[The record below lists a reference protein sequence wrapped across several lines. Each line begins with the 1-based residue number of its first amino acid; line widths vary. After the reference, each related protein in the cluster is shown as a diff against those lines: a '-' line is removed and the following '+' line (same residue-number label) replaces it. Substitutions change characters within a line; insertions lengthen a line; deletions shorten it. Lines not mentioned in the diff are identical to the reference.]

1 MSMQKKW
8 FWTALSL
15 SMGVAAGCSAAANP
29 FTDVPADHWAYDAVA
44 QLADE
49 GIIEGYGA
57 KDFRGSRQITRYEM
71 AQMVAKAQAKNPSGA
86 DKALVDKLTAEFR
99 NELENLGVKTA
110 NLEKHADRVKWSGV
124 FAQKAMKGNS
134 DKHTWWEKELFLNV
148 DAAVNEQ
155 WNVHA
160 GIDTKWG
167 SNEGW
172 NSEQEFSDAYGAS
185 NVKVSSVLYQLYAK
199 GPLFKGSTLTLGLFT
214 PGLQEGV
221 VGNARTKGMELD
233 YQMGKNTLKAYV
245 GNLHEKVSDLSSD
258 WSDAFRRHG
267 NRGDFEYVGT
277 GAGGTETGFKN
288 QRLRAW
294 GVAVEHRFTNRTTV
308 GLGYYNLHS
317 PVAYGDSHLGIVALN
332 LRQRLSRNWEIAG
345 FYSRGNQH
353 YQNKAYDIK
362 FIYNG
367 SPWGDKK
374 MGGSLG
380 YRYLGSDAL
389 IMSSVVNG
397 SEKPGRKGW
406 EASLWYHFTK
416 NIQIQ
421 GYLFSGTAI
430 NKAYDN
436 GAHRTAYFTNLLFS
450 F

>member
-1 MSMQKKW
+1 MQKKW
-8 FWTALSL
+8 FLTVLALGMGLTAN
-15 SMGVAAGCSAAANP
+15 CSAAANP
-29 FTDVPADHWAYDAVA
+29 FADVPAVHWAYDAVA
-44 QLADE
+44 QLAED
-49 GIIEGYGA
+49 GILEGYGD
-57 KDFRGSRQITRYEM
+57 KSFRGNRQITRYEM
-71 AQMVAKAQAKNPSGA
+71 AQMVARARAKNSSGE
-86 DKALVDKLTAEFR
+86 DKVLVDKLTAEFR
-99 NELENLGVKTA
+99 AELENLGVKVA
-110 NLEKHADRVKWSGV
+110 DLERNADRVKWSGV

-134 DKHTWWEKELFLNV
+134 DEHTWWEKELFLNV
-148 DAAVNEQ
+148 DAAVNDS

-172 NSEQEFSDAYGAS
+172 NSETEFSDAYGAS
-185 NVKVSSVLYQLYAK
+185 NVKVSSMLYQLYAK
-199 GPLFKGSTLTLGLFT
+199 GPLFKGSTATIGLFT
-214 PGLQEGV
+214 PGLQEGF

-233 YQMGKNTLKAYV
+233 YRIGKTTLKAYG
-245 GNLHEKVSDLSSD
+245 GNLHEKVSDMSSA

-267 NRGDFEYVGT
+267 DRGDFEYVGT
-277 GAGGTETGFKN
+277 GAGGTETGFRN

-294 GVAVEHRFTNRTTV
+294 GLSVEHQFTERTTA

-317 PVAYGDSHLGIVALN
+317 PVAYGESHLGIVAAN
-332 LRQRLSRNWEIAG
+332 LRQRLTDNWELTG
-345 FYSRGNQH
+345 FYAHGNQH
-353 YQNKAYDIK
+353 YQNKAYDVQ

-367 SPWGDKK
+367 SPWGNKK
-374 MGGSLG
+374 FGGSLG

-389 IMSSVVNG
+389 IMSSVVHG

-421 GYLFSGTAI
+421 GYLFNGTAI
-430 NKAYDN
+430 NKTYDK
-436 GAHRTAYFTNLLFS
+436 GAHRTAYFTSLLFS

>member
-1 MSMQKKW
+1 MQKKY
-8 FWTALSL
+8 FLTVLALGMGLTAN
-15 SMGVAAGCSAAANP
+15 CSAAASP
-29 FTDVPADHWAYDAVA
+29 FADVPADHWAYDAVA
-44 QLADE
+44 QLAED
-49 GIIEGYGA
+49 GILEGYGD
-57 KDFRGSRQITRYEM
+57 KSFRGNRQITRYEM
-71 AQMVAKAQAKNPSGA
+71 AQMVARARAKNSSGE
-86 DKALVDKLTAEFR
+86 DKVLVAKLTAEFR
-99 NELENLGVKTA
+99 AELENLGVKVA
-110 NLEKHADRVKWSGV
+110 DLERNADRVKWSGV

-134 DKHTWWEKELFLNV
+134 DEHTWWEKELFLNV
-148 DAAVNEQ
+148 DAAVNDS

-172 NSEQEFSDAYGAS
+172 NSETEFSDAYGAS
-185 NVKVSSVLYQLYAK
+185 NVKVSSMLYQLYAK
-199 GPLFKGSTLTLGLFT
+199 GPLFKGSTATIGLFT
-214 PGLQEGV
+214 PGLQEGF

-233 YQMGKNTLKAYV
+233 YRIGKTTLKAYG
-245 GNLHEKVSDLSSD
+245 GNLHEKVSDMSSA

-267 NRGDFEYVGT
+267 DRGDFEYVGT
-277 GAGGTETGFKN
+277 GAGGTETGFRN

-294 GVAVEHRFTNRTTV
+294 GLSVEHQFTERTTA

-317 PVAYGDSHLGIVALN
+317 PVAYGESHLGIVAAN
-332 LRQRLSRNWEIAG
+332 LRQRLTDNWELTG
-345 FYSRGNQH
+345 FYAHGNQH
-353 YQNKAYDIK
+353 YQNKAYDVQ

-367 SPWGDKK
+367 SPWGNKK
-374 MGGSLG
+374 FGGSLG

-389 IMSSVVNG
+389 IMSSVVHG

-421 GYLFSGTAI
+421 GDLFNGTAI
-430 NKAYDN
+430 NKTYDK
-436 GAHRTAYFTNLLFS
+436 GAHRTAYFTSLLFS

>member
-1 MSMQKKW
+1 MQKKC
-8 FWTALSL
+8 FLTVLALGMGLTAT
-15 SMGVAAGCSAAANP
+15 CSAAASP
-29 FTDVPADHWAYDAVA
+29 FADVPADHWAYDAVA
-44 QLADE
+44 QLAED
-49 GIIEGYGA
+49 GILEGYGD
-57 KDFRGSRQITRYEM
+57 KSFRGNRQITRYEM
-71 AQMVAKAQAKNPSGA
+71 AQMVARARAKNSSGE
-86 DKALVDKLTAEFR
+86 DKVLVDKLTAEFR
-99 NELENLGVKTA
+99 AELENLGVKVA
-110 NLEKHADRVKWSGV
+110 DLERNADRVKWSGV

-134 DKHTWWEKELFLNV
+134 DEHTWWEKELFLNV
-148 DAAVNEQ
+148 DAAVNDS

-172 NSEQEFSDAYGAS
+172 NSETEFSDAYGAS
-185 NVKVSSVLYQLYAK
+185 NVKVSSMLYQLYAK
-199 GPLFKGSTLTLGLFT
+199 GPLFKGSTATIGLFT
-214 PGLQEGV
+214 PGLQEGF

-233 YQMGKNTLKAYV
+233 YRIGKTTLKAYG
-245 GNLHEKVSDLSSD
+245 GNLHEKVSDMSSA

-267 NRGDFEYVGT
+267 DRGDFEYVGP
-277 GAGGTETGFKN
+277 GAGGTETGFRN

-294 GVAVEHRFTNRTTV
+294 GLSVEHQFTERTTA

-317 PVAYGDSHLGIVALN
+317 PVAYGESHLGIVAAN
-332 LRQRLSRNWEIAG
+332 LRQRLTDNWELTG
-345 FYSRGNQH
+345 FYAHGNQH
-353 YQNKAYDIK
+353 YQNKAYDVQ

-367 SPWGDKK
+367 SPWGNKK
-374 MGGSLG
+374 FGGSLG

-389 IMSSVVNG
+389 IMSSVVHG

-421 GYLFSGTAI
+421 GYLFNGTAI
-430 NKAYDN
+430 NKTYDK
-436 GAHRTAYFTNLLFS
+436 GAHRTAYFTSLLFS

>member
-1 MSMQKKW
+1 M
-8 FWTALSL
+8 
-15 SMGVAAGCSAAANP
+15 
-29 FTDVPADHWAYDAVA
+29 
-44 QLADE
+44 
-49 GIIEGYGA
+49 
-57 KDFRGSRQITRYEM
+57 
-71 AQMVAKAQAKNPSGA
+71 
-86 DKALVDKLTAEFR
+86 
-99 NELENLGVKTA
+99 
-110 NLEKHADRVKWSGV
+110 
-124 FAQKAMKGNS
+124 
-134 DKHTWWEKELFLNV
+134 
-148 DAAVNEQ
+148 
-155 WNVHA
+155 
-160 GIDTKWG
+160 
-167 SNEGW
+167 
-172 NSEQEFSDAYGAS
+172 
-185 NVKVSSVLYQLYAK
+185 
-199 GPLFKGSTLTLGLFT
+199 
-214 PGLQEGV
+214 
-221 VGNARTKGMELD
+221 
-233 YQMGKNTLKAYV
+233 
-245 GNLHEKVSDLSSD
+245 
-258 WSDAFRRHG
+258 
-267 NRGDFEYVGT
+267 
-277 GAGGTETGFKN
+277 
-288 QRLRAW
+288 
-294 GVAVEHRFTNRTTV
+294 AVEHRFTNRTTV

>member
-1 MSMQKKW
+1 MQKKS
-8 FWTALSL
+8 FLPVLALGMGLTANCY
-15 SMGVAAGCSAAANP
+15 AADNP
-29 FTDVPADHWAYDAVA
+29 FADVPADHWAYDAVS
-44 QLADE
+44 QLAADN
-49 GIIEGYGA
+49 ILEGYED
-57 KDFRGSRQITRYEM
+57 KSFRGNHQITRYEM
-71 AQMVAKAQAKNPSGA
+71 AQMVAKARAKASSGE
-86 DKALVDKLTAEFR
+86 DKVLVEKLTAEFQA
-99 NELENLGVKTA
+99 ELEQLGVKTA
-110 NLEKHADRVKWSGV
+110 NLERNADRVKWSGV
-124 FAQKAMKGNS
+124 FAQKAMKGNP
-134 DKHTWWEKELFLNV
+134 DEHTWWEKELFLNV
-148 DAAVNEQ
+148 DAAVNEN

-160 GIDTKWG
+160 GVDTKWG

-172 NSEQEFSDAYGAS
+172 NSEEGFADAYGAS
-185 NVKVSSVLYQLYAK
+185 NVNVSNMLYQLYAK
-199 GPLFKGSTLTLGLFT
+199 GAPFKGAFATLGLFT
-214 PGLQEGV
+214 PGLQEGF

-233 YQMGKNTLKAYV
+233 YQIRKTSLKAYG
-245 GNLHEKVSDLSSD
+245 GNLHEKVSDMSSA

-277 GAGGTETGFKN
+277 GVGGTETGVKD

-294 GVAVEHRFTNRTTV
+294 GLAAEQRFTDCTTA
-308 GLGYYNLHS
+308 GIGYYNLHS
-317 PVAYGDSHLGIVALN
+317 PVAYGDSHLGIVAVN
-332 LRQRLSRNWEIAG
+332 LRQRLADAWELSG
-345 FYSRGNQH
+345 FYSHGNQH
-353 YQNKAYDIK
+353 YQNKAYDVK

-374 MGGSLG
+374 VGGSFG

-406 EASLWYHFTK
+406 EASLWYHFMK

-421 GYLFSGTAI
+421 GYLFNGTAI

-436 GAHRTAYFTNLLFS
+436 GAHRTAYFTSLLFS